1 MKKPFFV
8 AEISANHNGSF
19 SRAKKLILLAKNSG
33 ADAVKLQTYTADTM
47 TLRSKKR
54 YFKIKGGLW
63 NKYKYMWDL
72 YDQAKT
78 PLSWHK
84 KLFAYAKKIGI
95 PIFSTPFDKTAV
107 EFLTKLKCPIF
118 KIASFE
124 MNDLPLIK
132 EVAKTKKP
140 IIISTGMATVEEIE
154 RAYRT
159 AKKIQKYNTT
169 LLC

>member
-1 MKKPFFV
+1 MKKPFLLLKYL
-8 AEISANHNGSF
+8 ANHNGSF

-47 TLRSKKR
+47 TLRSKKDILKLKEVFGTNISICGI
-54 YFKIKGGLW
+54 YTTKQKHLCLGIKNYSL
-63 NKYKYMWDL
+63 M
-72 YDQAKT
+72 Q
-78 PLSWHK
+78 
-84 KLFAYAKKIGI
+84 KIGI

-132 EVAKTKKP
+132 EVAKTK
-140 IIISTGMATVEEIE
+140 
-154 RAYRT
+154 AYNY
-159 AKKIQKYNTT
+159 INWNGNS
-169 LLC
+169 